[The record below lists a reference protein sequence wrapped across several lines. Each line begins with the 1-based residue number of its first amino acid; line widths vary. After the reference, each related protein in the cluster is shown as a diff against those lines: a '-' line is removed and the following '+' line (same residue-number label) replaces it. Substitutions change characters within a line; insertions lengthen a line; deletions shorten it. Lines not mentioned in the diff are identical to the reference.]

1 MSTSRHG
8 CAGTEANGKLYICGG
23 LYQNTGCDA
32 GTVECYDPAQPGLK
46 WSLLPATPKGD
57 RAVPSL
63 TFPACGT
70 VRSSVHGIMVVMAGG
85 EDATLPGSSVRAD
98 TFGFAVEKDEWV
110 LLSPM
115 ATARSAAAFTV
126 VECSWPGYGNGSE
139 DGSGNGGGGAGGGGG
154 GGANGSGS
162 SGSNSGGNAV
172 DVLIVAGGRGTAGE
186 SLRSVEMFDGLEWRP
201 AFRSVQQEKPPPLAS
216 ICSRTLMG
224 CFVPIRSGG
233 WWGGNPSVTHRCS
246 SLLRS
251 LSADMRA
258 PDDVITFEGPS
269 PIC

>member
-32 GTVECYDPAQPGLK
+32 GTVECYDPAQPDLK

-154 GGANGSGS
+154 ANGSGS

-201 AFRSVQQEKPPPLAS
+201 AFRSVQQEKPPPPLRAS
-216 ICSRTLMG
+216 ARG
-224 CFVPIRSGG
+224 
-233 WWGGNPSVTHRCS
+233 H
-246 SLLRS
+246 
-251 LSADMRA
+251 
-258 PDDVITFEGPS
+258 
-269 PIC
+269 